1 MKRDMDLIRDLLL
14 HIEQDNEF
22 NEERSI
28 EKEKLSEQN
37 ARVISAHCKLLK
49 QAGYINKLT
58 LASGGYILAGELT
71 NQGYDFV
78 DTIRDEKIWRKT
90 KQAVDTAGGF
100 SVRLLGRIATGF
112 LEKKIED
119 ATGVEISL

>member
-1 MKRDMDLIRDLLL
+1 MKRDMDLIRDILLQ
-14 HIEQDNEF
+14 IEEDNEF
-22 NEERSI
+22 NEEQSVST
-28 EKEKLSEQN
+28 ENLSEQN
-37 ARVISAHCKLLK
+37 TRIISAHCRLIK

-71 NQGYDFV
+71 NKGYDFV

-90 KQAVDTAGGF
+90 KQAADAAGGF
-100 SVRLLGRIATGF
+100 SVHLLSRLAIGF

-119 ATGVEISL
+119 TTGVEISL